1 MTKKKPDQVMSA
13 ASMRAVDNFDDAAQ
27 HWGWEKDQGTGTGV
41 DAAKDT
47 YEKCRRALNKRIM
60 YLERELKQARA
71 KVRELNPYR
80 ASVTFTGRTA
90 WPSAGPVSE

>member
-1 MTKKKPDQVMSA
+1 MPKKKPDQVMST
-13 ASMRAVDNFDDAAQ
+13 ASMRAVDGFEAAV
-27 HWGWEKDQGTGTGV
+27 ESRAYANDRLTGPAV
-41 DAAKDT
+41 NQAEQDYA
-47 YEKCRRALNKRIM
+47 KCRRDLNKRIM

-90 WPSAGPVSE
+90 WR